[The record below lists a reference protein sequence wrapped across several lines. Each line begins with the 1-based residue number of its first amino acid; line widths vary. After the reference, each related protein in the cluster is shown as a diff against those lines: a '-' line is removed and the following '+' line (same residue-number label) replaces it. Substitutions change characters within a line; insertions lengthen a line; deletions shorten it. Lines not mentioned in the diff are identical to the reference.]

1 MPISPTRSDYRLDK
15 ICTVYD
21 VTLGTDP
28 VEEAVPGEPVQSND
42 PYSVRE
48 IETEDFISDALVLAW
63 DGNAARGSGM
73 DWSITPN
80 NPLNDSQ
87 LTGDYWLLHVE
98 HLNEFG
104 TNEFTGQP
112 SRTFF
117 PLEGLFP
124 LNAKIVIDSIPYS
137 IESFFTFGTSL
148 DSNTFEVY
156 GDQPTIKSN
165 GDALFQ
171 AGTLDGG
178 NHDQVTGGHTKSFS
192 GVIVKTTETVPLP
205 DPTDKV
211 VDVTI
216 STGVTVDGVETFNL
230 IPINPVKTW
239 CQVVNRQT
247 FPLDRV
253 DGVQASLATFEKTL
267 SLVMRK
273 RIKGSSVIRF
283 EGQLY
288 GVLNVT
294 EADARGRFWQVDLV
308 RKFVGFSV

>member
-1 MPISPTRSDYRLDK
+1 MPISPIRSDYRLDK

-21 VTLGTDP
+21 VTLGTEP
-28 VEEAVPGEPVQSND
+28 VAEATSGQPVQSTD

-48 IETEDFISDALVLAW
+48 IETEDLISDSLVLSW
-63 DGNAARGSGM
+63 DGRVARQSS
-73 DWSITPN
+73 D
-80 NPLNDSQ
+80 DSWF
-87 LTGDYWLLHVE
+87 LVSSRVAGDGDYWLLSVE

-104 TNEFTGQP
+104 TNQFTNLP

-117 PLEGLFP
+117 PLEGKFP
-124 LNAKIVIDSIPYS
+124 LNAKIVIDSVSYS
-137 IESFFTFGTSL
+137 IEQFFTFGASL
-148 DSNTFEVY
+148 DSSISEVY
-156 GDQPTIKSN
+156 GDQPRIKTT
-165 GDALFQ
+165 GDAIFE

-178 NHDQVTGGHTKSFS
+178 HHDRVTGGSTKSFS
-192 GVIVKTTETVPLP
+192 GLIVKTTETVPLP
-205 DPTDKV
+205 DPVDTV

-216 STGVTVDGVETFNL
+216 STGVTVDGVESFNL
-230 IPINPVKTW
+230 LPINPVKTW
-239 CQVVNRQT
+239 CQVANRQT

-267 SLVMRK
+267 SLIMRT

-294 EADARGRFWQVDLV
+294 EADSRGRFWQVDLV